1 MPHKLFLT
9 TRQKS
14 KVKNAFANSMST
26 DIKLSKAQLTKIMQ
40 SGRILGAFLGQ
51 LIGPLIKVGAPFAK
65 HFFGAIQR
73 KMRDK
78 CVVRAGKRMTERL

>member
-1 MPHKLFLT
+1 
-9 TRQKS
+9 
-14 KVKNAFANSMST
+14 
-26 DIKLSKAQLTKIMQ
+26 MQ

-51 LIGPLIKVGAPFAK
+51 LIGPLIKVGAPLAK

-78 CVVRAGKRMTERL
+78 CVVRAGKRVTERL